1 MPRRSAPRQVALVV
15 ETSNAYAR
23 GLLTGIRK
31 FVLSR
36 PHWSIYLVEH
46 SRYETD
52 FSWLDGWR
60 GDGMLARIENE
71 ETAHLVRALGLPAV
85 DLSAKRLVPELP
97 CVETDDSVI
106 AGLAVEHFAERGL
119 RRFAYCG
126 DPRFGWSLARAKA
139 FARGAHAHGTHAG
152 EFSMGASARRAD
164 ERLRLAAWLRTL
176 PRPVGVLACYD
187 MAGQE
192 VLEACALA
200 GLRVPD
206 DVAVLGVDNDE
217 LFCNL
222 TSPPLSSV
230 QPDAVRTGFLA
241 AEILDDMMAGRPRT
255 PDVRTIPPLRIA
267 TRQSS
272 DVIAVGEPSL
282 AAALRY
288 IRDHADEAV
297 TVQAVVDHTPLSR
310 RALEYR
316 FATNLGRTIHSEI
329 LRVRMARVAD
339 FLMSTDWTLPRI
351 AESLGFPHSEYMG
364 VTFKRQTGMSPGEY
378 RGHVSSRSVG

>member
-1 MPRRSAPRQVALVV
+1 MPRRSTPRQVALVV

-36 PHWSIYLVEH
+36 PNWSLYLVEH

-52 FSWLDGWR
+52 FSWLHGWR
-60 GDGMLARIENE
+60 GDGVLARIENE
-71 ETAHLVRALGLPAV
+71 ETAHLVRTLALPTV
-85 DLSAKRLVPELP
+85 DLSAKRLVPEIP
-97 CVETDDSVI
+97 CVETDDAMI
-106 AGLAVEHFAERGL
+106 ADLAVKHFTEQGL

-126 DPRFGWSLARAKA
+126 DPRFRWSIARAKA
-139 FARGAHAHGTHAG
+139 FTQGARAHGTDAR
-152 EFSMGASARRAD
+152 EFLMDASAMRAD
-164 ERLRLAAWLRTL
+164 ERRRLASWLRTL

-187 MAGQE
+187 IAGQE

-200 GLRVPD
+200 DLRVPD

-230 QPDAVRTGFLA
+230 QPDALHTGFLA
-241 AEILDDMMAGRPRT
+241 AEILDDMMTGLPHI
-255 PDVRTIPPLRIA
+255 PDVHNVPPLRIA

-272 DVIAVGEPSL
+272 DVVAVDEPSL
-282 AAALRY
+282 AVAMHY
-288 IRDHADEAV
+288 IRDHADQAL
-297 TVQAVVDHTPLSR
+297 TVESVVSHTPLSR

-316 FATNLGRTIHSEI
+316 FTTLLGRTIHSEI

-339 FLMSTDWTLPRI
+339 LLASTGWTLPRI
-351 AESLGFPHSEYMG
+351 AEHLSFPHSEYMG
-364 VTFKRQTGMSPGEY
+364 VTFKRHTGMSPGEY
-378 RGHVSSRSVG
+378 RRHVAGRAAS